1 MRRCAKG
8 IYEAPKANMYQA
20 CQNMNNTIMLS
31 RTYDIVYVEGAVN
44 NQVSMEW
51 LRQNQYK
58 VVLMEEQFYKS
69 FDTSAAECK
78 FDCCTSNCKNGV
90 NPDPSNVFF
99 ISSTCSMGSSLAGQD
114 AFFSAILALTNGG
127 LVSLERKM
135 RGFDSI
141 NITGPGN
148 LVIRMMQDA
157 DNLAYNIRRDNLD
170 LRCNITSLM
179 IFVCW
184 FVMPPHN

>member
-1 MRRCAKG
+1 
-8 IYEAPKANMYQA
+8 
-20 CQNMNNTIMLS
+20 
-31 RTYDIVYVEGAVN
+31 
-44 NQVSMEW
+44 
-51 LRQNQYK
+51 
-58 VVLMEEQFYKS
+58 
-69 FDTSAAECK
+69 
-78 FDCCTSNCKNGV
+78 
-90 NPDPSNVFF
+90 
-99 ISSTCSMGSSLAGQD
+99 
-114 AFFSAILALTNGG
+114 LALTNGG

-148 LVIRMMQDA
+148 LVIRMMRDA

-184 FVMPPHN
+184 FVMPPHI